1 MEILPRRVDFAEGY
15 RVRVR
20 SALHSGDGQLLS
32 LSEGGCY
39 IQTRMVLLPQAQLR
53 LALEIPELSRITNL
67 EAVVAWENRGSDR
80 PSGLP
85 EGYGMRFIRLSPEAT
100 EAIQW
105 LMKKDAAKP
114 ERAPNDTQTFEIEDL
129 RTRLKRLEQQLSRTA
144 PGVRTQEAIDA
155 ITNPNT
161 KRRAAAAL
169 GGEPEIGAEDDAE
182 KPNAAAEPPPQE
194 VKEPDEIDDFMQR
207 SGPPYPLR
215 PKPIGKLVPES
226 PGVYMLSY
234 DRTMDSRVGR
244 ADRDL
249 REVLSD
255 FVGEYAFFHFEVIAS
270 QKERYE
276 RECEL
281 YHRMGGDRGQLDNT
295 EHPSPP
301 PGPKLE
307 CPVCQ
312 QAQAHETA

>member
-1 MEILPRRVDFAEGY
+1 MI
-15 RVRVR
+15 
-20 SALHSGDGQLLS
+20 
-32 LSEGGCY
+32 
-39 IQTRMVLLPQAQLR
+39 LLPQAQLR
-53 LALEIPELSRITNL
+53 LSLEIPELSRITNL
-67 EAVVAWENRGSDR
+67 EAVVAWENRGNDR

-85 EGYGMRFIRLSPEAT
+85 EGYGMRFIKMSPEAN
-100 EAIQW
+100 EAIHW
-105 LMKKDAAKP
+105 LMKKDAPKQDK
-114 ERAPNDTQTFEIEDL
+114 APNETQTFEIEDL
-129 RTRLKRLEQQLSRTA
+129 RSRLKRLEQQLSRTA

-161 KRRAAAAL
+161 KKRAAALLEEETAR
-169 GGEPEIGAEDDAE
+169 AEAEHEKKEAAE
-182 KPNAAAEPPPQE
+182 KTPPPQ
-194 VKEPDEIDDFMQR
+194 EPDEIDDFMQR

-215 PKPIGKLVPES
+215 PKPINKLVPES

-249 REVLSD
+249 REALTD

-270 QKERYE
+270 QKERFE

-312 QAQAHETA
+312 EARAHETA